1 MTHVIVISP
10 NQPKDGLLKVI
21 ADVLTTDG
29 LLVIRKRVITIMGN
43 EAFYMEGTAKNPKN
57 RKLGDIPAKLTPLR
71 GRCYVYLVEEAGD
84 DELHISNT
92 MKEMTKHYGSVY
104 VSESASETIEME
116 KLLFS

>member
-43 EAFYMEGTAKNPKN
+43 EAFYMEGTGANPKN

-71 GRCYVYLVEEAGD
+71 GRCYVYLVEEAGED
-84 DELHISNT
+84 QFHISNT
-92 MKEMTKHYGSVY
+92 MKEITKHYGSVY
-104 VSESASETIEME
+104 VSEPITETTKME
-116 KLLFS
+116 TLLFG